1 MHVYVHM
8 NIRVYFLKCFAKI
21 LDDSGYVKMRK
32 CVVFSYFEYIIFLL
46 YLLFWEAFCRI
57 FFCVFQMQIQMQ
69 IVSTTCQYQQH
80 PHIDCAERMHNFPR
94 FLSKTTRKAS
104 FHLAEFESQQR
115 MLKLFAVADQKIDF
129 CSLS

>member
-1 MHVYVHM
+1 M

-69 IVSTTCQYQQH
+69 IVSTTCQY
-80 PHIDCAERMHNFPR
+80 
-94 FLSKTTRKAS
+94 
-104 FHLAEFESQQR
+104 
-115 MLKLFAVADQKIDF
+115 
-129 CSLS
+129 